1 MKAFSRSLKEESAET
16 GIPLYVLSA
25 ILDII
30 ICYLAYSKFS
40 DFTADQFYDW
50 VNKGEYLLIPLML
63 LLIGV
68 AFVLFLRLTHA
79 TLLLIAEMKATD
91 VKKFLEKIN
100 NKTLIKDKTI
110 DIILRCSS

>member
-68 AFVLFLRLTHA
+68 ASIAFILASVLSCRMIGRNDQFYHLA
-79 TLLLIAEMKATD
+79 
-91 VKKFLEKIN
+91 
-100 NKTLIKDKTI
+100 
-110 DIILRCSS
+110 DILVIIVGSFH